1 MDNGQA
7 PRGEHRSSALWGT
20 ADGGGDSRSS
30 PFWGKGGRGLVTA
43 LVALLVVGAPLAAG
57 ARKDGGK
64 QRRLV
69 VPSTTYVEPILIT
82 APTPAPDSSTSAGA
96 PARP

>member
-1 MDNGQA
+1 MIDGEA

-20 ADGGGDSRSS
+20 GDGGGDSRSS
-30 PFWGKGGRGLVTA
+30 AFWGKGGRGLVTA

-57 ARKDGGK
+57 ARDDDRK

-69 VPSTTYVEPILIT
+69 VPSTTYVDRDS
-82 APTPAPDSSTSAGA
+82 PASAGA